1 MALLLPAAAR
11 AEALNLLVVGD
22 SLSAGYGIATEQ
34 GWVNLLQLRLDQ
46 RGPNYRVVNASITG
60 DTTRGGLARLPRALQ
75 VHKPHIVII
84 ELGGNDGL
92 RGLHYDEMRANLQ
105 QMVELSRE
113 AGARVLLLGM
123 RMPPNYGPEFTRRY
137 HQVFHQVAAEEQV
150 TLVPFFM
157 ERVAEDK
164 SLMQADGVHPNAE
177 AQPVL
182 LDNVWSALE
191 PMLDQTPVDSVPEG

>member
-1 MALLLPAAAR
+1 MLLPGSAR
-11 AEALNLLVVGD
+11 PDALTVLVVGD
-22 SLSAGYGIATEQ
+22 SLSAGYGIPTEQ
-34 GWVNLLQLRLDQ
+34 GWVSLLQRRLDQ
-46 RGPNYRVVNASITG
+46 RAPSYRVVNASITG

-92 RGLHYDEMRANLQ
+92 RGLHYDEMRTNLQ

-123 RMPPNYGPEFTRRY
+123 HMPPNYGPEFTRLY
-137 HQVFHQVAAEEQV
+137 HQVFHQVAASEQV
-150 TLVPFFM
+150 ALVPFFLD
-157 ERVAEDK
+157 RVANEK
-164 SLMQADGVHPNAE
+164 ALMQSDGVHPNVE

-182 LDNVWSALE
+182 LDNVWPALA
-191 PMLDQTPVDSVPEG
+191 PMLNEATKAVFDSGA

>member
-1 MALLLPAAAR
+1 MLVPGVAR
-11 AEALNLLVVGD
+11 TEALTLMVVGD
-22 SLSAGYGIATEQ
+22 SLSAGYGIAAEQ

-46 RGPNYRVVNASITG
+46 RGPNYRVINASITG

-75 VHKPHIVII
+75 THKPHIVII

-113 AGARVLLLGM
+113 AGARVMLLGM

-137 HQVFHQVAAEEQV
+137 HQVFHEVAEAEQV

-157 ERVAEDK
+157 ERVADDK
-164 SLMQADGVHPNAE
+164 ALMQADGVHPNAE
-177 AQPVL
+177 AQPIL
-182 LDNVWSALE
+182 LDNVWPALE
-191 PMLDQTPVDSVPEG
+191 PMLDQPTAAAGE

>member
-1 MALLLPAAAR
+1 MALPGAAR
-11 AEALNLLVVGD
+11 AEALTLLVVGD
-22 SLSAGYGIATEQ
+22 SLSAGYGIAAEQ
-34 GWVNLLQLRLDQ
+34 GWVNLLQLRLD
-46 RGPNYRVVNASITG
+46 RGGSKYRVVNASITG

-92 RGLHYDEMRANLQ
+92 RGPHYDEMRANLQ
-105 QMVELSRE
+105 QMVALSRE
-113 AGARVLLLGM
+113 AGAQVLLLGM

-137 HQVFHQVAAEEQV
+137 HQVFHQVAEAEQV
-150 TLVPFFM
+150 TLVPFFL

-164 SLMQADGVHPNAE
+164 ALMQADGVHPNAE

-182 LDNVWSALE
+182 LDNVWPALE
-191 PMLDQTPVDSVPEG
+191 PMLDQGLAAPAAPEA

>member
-1 MALLLPAAAR
+1 VALLLPAAAR